1 MSSIM
6 LMTLQELCNNCAS
19 LARFPLFCFILFYFI
34 LVQSGKIPA
43 QFLCKSFILFFLLHM
58 GEPPYG
64 STLCIN
70 NSHLLEFGTLGTL
83 CSVENGAKLYIT
95 RPYTA
100 PPATSHVIT
109 LTQTVTLLF
118 IQTVTVLRCTSYG
131 SWNVNFH
138 PKCNEQDV
146 PLIIVT
152 QKSKCMK
159 VI

>member
-6 LMTLQELCNNCAS
+6 LMTLKELCKNCAS
-19 LARFPLFCFILFYFI
+19 LARFLYFILFWCK
-34 LVQSGKIPA
+34 VEK
-43 QFLCKSFILFFLLHM
+43 FLHNSCARVLFYSFYCTWANRLTGPRSALTTHIY
-58 GEPPYG
+58 YG
-64 STLCIN
+64 
-70 NSHLLEFGTLGTL
+70 LGTL
-83 CSVENGAKLYIT
+83 FLLENGAKLYIT

-100 PPATSHVIT
+100 PPATTHVIT

-118 IQTVTVLRCTSYG
+118 IQTVTVLRCISYR